1 MATCFRGA
9 VPFARHLAFQLP
21 PGLRAATLENRTTQ
35 PNPFAAA
42 RFFSSTSFRTASTKY
57 KPSTTAP
64 TSSTIKAATAKA
76 YQAKAGVPLKP
87 WERDVLHKLA
97 SKGAETVL
105 YAAPKQNGFRIVCY
119 TAAFAC
125 FGAAASSYK
134 FFFEDFKDEKDR
146 NGLASWVPLAF
157 GVIAVFWACIGTWL
171 AAAPVGV
178 VRSIS
183 AVPKLGPQR
192 SLALRI
198 EVMRLPFMKDKVYY
212 VSPPDVTADGS
223 IAATT
228 VEYAVARQGVIDAK
242 KPRPDDPVMLKPFL
256 ALGRLVSRSFYT
268 LMIYTKM
275 SVMREGFV
283 KIRINNGIAAKID
296 CAGELAMGGHV
307 LDQLIKIL

>member
-9 VPFARHLAFQLP
+9 VPFARHSLFQLP
-21 PGLRAATLENRTTQ
+21 PCLRTATFQSRITQ
-35 PNPFAAA
+35 PSQFTAA
-42 RFFSSTSFRTASTKY
+42 RFFTSSTFRTASAKT
-57 KPSTTAP
+57 KPSAA
-64 TSSTIKAATAKA
+64 TSSPRSVKAVAAKP
-76 YQAKAGVPLKP
+76 YQAKPKVLFKA
-87 WERDVLHKLA
+87 WERDILHKIA
-97 SKGAETVL
+97 SKGSESVL
-105 YAAPKQNGFRIVCY
+105 YTAPKQRGFRIVCY
-119 TAAFAC
+119 AAAFAC
-125 FGAAASSYK
+125 FGAAAASYK
-134 FFFEDFKDEKDR
+134 FFFDDFKDEKDR

-183 AVPKLGPQR
+183 AVPKLGPQK
-192 SLALRI
+192 SLILRI
-198 EVMRLPFMKDKVYY
+198 EVMRLPGMKDKVYY
-212 VSPPDVTADGS
+212 VSPPEVTADGS

-228 VEYAVARQGVIDAK
+228 VEYAVARQAVIDAR
-242 KPRPDDPVMLKPFL
+242 KPRSDDPLMLKPFL
-256 ALGRLVSRSFYT
+256 ALGRWISRSLYM